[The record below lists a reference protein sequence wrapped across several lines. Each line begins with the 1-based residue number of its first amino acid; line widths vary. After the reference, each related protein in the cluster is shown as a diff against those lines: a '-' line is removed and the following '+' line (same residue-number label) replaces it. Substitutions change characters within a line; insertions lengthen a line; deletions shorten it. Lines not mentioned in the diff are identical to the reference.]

1 MGDKIKRNTSGIETF
16 RKKKQN
22 YCCKRVDEAI
32 NKLLLRGDKITF
44 NSVSIEA
51 NVSKKYLYEHH
62 FERINQLRSDMT
74 GVHNRSRG
82 QVKSDASKDIIIQA
96 KNKRIKELE
105 AQVKYLEGILKQH
118 CADVY
123 EQL

>member
-22 YCCKRVDEAI
+22 DCCKRVDEAI

-62 FERINQLRSDMT
+62 CCSSNYLRLH
-74 GVHNRSRG
+74 VALYLQPFSRL
-82 QVKSDASKDIIIQA
+82 S
-96 KNKRIKELE
+96 
-105 AQVKYLEGILKQH
+105 
-118 CADVY
+118 
-123 EQL
+123 